1 MHGVM
6 ITELINKFQLKNI
19 TPDIDTEK
27 IVLTHP
33 EVNRPALQLAGFF
46 DHFDNSRIQIIGRI
60 EHTYMRRQTPET
72 RMEIFDKLFRFEIP
86 CIVF

>member
-46 DHFDNSRIQIIGRI
+46 DHFDNERVQIIGYVEQAYI
-60 EHTYMRRQTPET
+60 ST
-72 RMEIFDKLFRFEIP
+72 ME
-86 CIVF
+86 